1 MVEIILHLFIVVA
14 IYGILSISL
23 NLMSG
28 TTGLFNLGMAAFYG
42 IGAYTSALLAKAGVP
57 FVLSMLGGVVMA
69 GALAFV
75 LGIPTLRMVGDYL
88 AVVTMGLG
96 EIARAIFKNW
106 VSLTGG
112 FMGLRKIPKANFFGF
127 ELTTRLEYLIFAVV
141 MLAIVWLIMHSLLSS
156 PFGRV
161 LRAIREDEMA
171 AQALGKNTFRFKM
184 WAMIIGS
191 GIAGLAGALFA
202 HYINVI
208 SPADFVMWITFFIFL
223 IIMLGGL
230 GNNVGALIA
239 TVIFVLGREG
249 LRFVGLPPSISAP
262 LQQLIFGL
270 LLIFATI
277 YMPKGIVPERPQ
289 FFRPAVPAGQKEVGH
304 A

>member
-1 MVEIILHLFIVVA
+1 MVDIILHLLIIAA
-14 IYGILSISL
+14 IYAILSISL
-23 NLMSG
+23 NIMTG
-28 TTGLFNLGMAAFYG
+28 TTGLFNLGLAAFYG
-42 IGAYTSALLAKAGVP
+42 IGAYSSALLAKAGVP
-57 FVLSMLGGVVMA
+57 FPLALLGGILIPSA
-69 GALAFV
+69 IAFV
-75 LGIPTLRMVGDYL
+75 IGLPTLQLVGDYL

-96 EIARAIFKNW
+96 EITRSVFKNW

-112 FMGLRKIPKANFFGF
+112 YMGLRKIPKASLFGF
-127 ELTTRLEYLIFAVV
+127 DLDGRMEYLIFSLVILVV
-141 MLAIVWLIMHSLLSS
+141 VYFFVERLLKA

-171 AQALGKNTFRFKM
+171 AQALGKNVFRFKM
-184 WAMIIGS
+184 WALLIGT

-208 SPADFVMWITFFIFL
+208 SPADFVMWLTFFIFL
-223 IIMLGGL
+223 VIMFGGL
-230 GNNVGALIA
+230 GNNLGAIVA
-239 TVIFVLGREG
+239 TVIFVLGREA
-249 LRFVGLPPSISAP
+249 LRFIGLPPSVSAP

-277 YMPKGIVPERPQ
+277 YFPKGLIQEKRQLVKPDPEQERT
-289 FFRPAVPAGQKEVGH
+289 KSH

>member
-1 MVEIILHLFIVVA
+1 MIEIILHLLVIA
-14 IYGILSISL
+14 CIYGILSVSL
-23 NLMSG
+23 NFMTGS
-28 TTGLFNLGMAAFYG
+28 TGLFNLGLAAFYG
-42 IGAYTSALLAKAGVP
+42 IGAYTSALLAKSGVP
-57 FVLSMLGGVVMA
+57 FWLCLLSAILFT
-69 GALAFV
+69 AFV
-75 LGIPTLRMVGDYL
+75 SFVIGIPTLRLVGDYL

-96 EIARAIFKNW
+96 EIARAVFKNW
-106 VSLTGG
+106 VGLTGG
-112 FMGLRKIPKANFFGF
+112 YMGLRNIPKASFLSF
-127 ELTTRLEYLIFAVV
+127 EAQTRLSYLIFAAAALVV
-141 MLAIVWLIMHSLLSS
+141 VSIALESLLNS

-171 AQALGKNTFRFKM
+171 AQAIGKNTFRFKM
-184 WAMIIGS
+184 WSMVIGS
-191 GIAGLAGALFA
+191 GVAGLAGAIFA

-208 SPADFVMWITFFIFL
+208 SPADFVMWLTFFILL

-230 GNNVGALIA
+230 GNYLGGIVA
-239 TVIFVLGREG
+239 TFIFVFVREG

-277 YMPKGIVPERPQ
+277 YLPKGIIPERTQ
-289 FFRPAVPAGQKEVGH
+289 IVKEDGSH

>member
-1 MVEIILHLFIVVA
+1 MLEIILHLFIVVA
-14 IYGILSISL
+14 IYAILAISL

-42 IGAYTSALLAKAGVP
+42 IGAYTSAILAKAGVP
-57 FVLSMLGGVVMA
+57 FVFSMLGAVVMA
-69 GALAFV
+69 GFLAFL
-75 LGIPTLRMVGDYL
+75 LGIPTLRLVGDYL

-96 EIARAIFKNW
+96 EIARAVFKNW

-112 FMGLRKIPKANFFGF
+112 FMGLRKIPKAGFFGF
-127 ELTTRLEYLIFAVV
+127 ELTTRLEFLIFALV
-141 MLAIVWLIMHSLLSS
+141 MLALVWLIMHSLLSS

-161 LRAIREDEMA
+161 LRAIREDETA
-171 AQALGKNTFRFKM
+171 AQALGKNSFRFKL

-191 GIAGLAGALFA
+191 GIAGLAGSLFA
-202 HYINVI
+202 HYINVV
-208 SPADFVMWITFFIFL
+208 SPADFVMWLTFFVFL
-223 IIMLGGL
+223 IIMLGGV

-249 LRFVGLPPSISAP
+249 LRFAGLPPSISAP

-277 YMPKGIVPERPQ
+277 YLPKGLIPERPQ
-289 FFRPAVPAGQKEVGH
+289 FFRPAPIAAKEVRH

>member
-1 MVEIILHLFIVVA
+1 MEQIILHLLVVVA

-23 NLMSG
+23 NFMTG
-28 TTGLFNLGMAAFYG
+28 TTGLFNLGLAAFYG
-42 IGAYTSALLAKAGVP
+42 IGAYSSALLAKAGVP
-57 FVLSMLGGVVMA
+57 FWLCLLGGVVIS
-69 GALAFV
+69 ALIGF
-75 LGIPTLRMVGDYL
+75 LIGFPTLRLVGDYL

-96 EIARAIFKNW
+96 EIARAVFKNW
-106 VSLTGG
+106 VDLTGG
-112 FMGLRKIPKANFFGF
+112 FMGLRKIPKANFFSF
-127 ELTTRLEYLIFAVV
+127 ELQTRLEYLIFAV
-141 MLAIVWLIMHSLLSS
+141 IVLIIVYFIMQSLLNS
-156 PFGRV
+156 PFGRT

-171 AQALGKNTFRFKM
+171 AQAIGKNTFWFKM
-184 WAMIIGS
+184 WAMAIGS
-191 GIAGLAGALFA
+191 GTAGLAGALFA

-208 SPADFVMWITFFIFL
+208 SPADFVMWLTFFIFL

-230 GNNVGALIA
+230 GNNLGAIIA
-239 TVIFVLGREG
+239 TAIFVLGREG

-277 YMPKGIVPERPQ
+277 YLPRGIIPERTQ
-289 FFRPAVPAGQKEVGH
+289 IVKEDGSH